1 MRILRYIIWFL
12 IILLILA
19 VLGNLIF
26 GGKKSSE
33 TTEDL
38 SPQTTYASSAGSNSS
53 VTFVT
58 AGIINGTEMH
68 RSIRITISNTSRVLD
83 IIEGYS
89 GKVISTQS
97 YVNNQEAYQEFLS
110 SIYKAGYTTENPNNT
125 NPEIAGRCP
134 LGTRYIYTSSEI
146 PNVPD
151 ELWTSTCANVAGTF
165 GGDSNTINQLFRL
178 QIPNYSKQTSTV
190 NLSASS

>member
-1 MRILRYIIWFL
+1 MRILRYILWFL

-26 GGKKSSE
+26 GGKKSNQ
-33 TTEDL
+33 TAKDA
-38 SPQTTYASSAGSNSS
+38 SPQTTFADSAGSNSS

-68 RSIRITISNTSRVLD
+68 RSIRITVSNTTRVLD

-89 GKVISTQS
+89 GKVLSSQS
-97 YVNNQEAYQEFLS
+97 YTNNQEAYREFLS
-110 SIYKAGYTTENPNNT
+110 AIYKAGFTTENPNNT
-125 NPEIAGRCP
+125 NPDINGRCP
-134 LGTRYIYTSSEI
+134 LGTRYIYSSAEI
-146 PNVPD
+146 PNIAD
-151 ELWTSTCANVAGTF
+151 ELWTSTCSNVIGTF
-165 GGDSNTINQLFRL
+165 GGDSGTINQLFRL
-178 QIPNYSKQTSTV
+178 QIPNYSKQTSGV